1 MFISAY
7 TKEKEGINKGNKE
20 KSFYEIFGGGGGG
33 EIVKTINRPNETKS
47 HRRKETTINNSNAYF
62 SLDKF
67 ENKTK
72 KGIKFGL
79 LEYKRLNEI
88 KNFDIYNS
96 KN

>member
-1 MFISAY
+1 MNKSQKSGLEIYSNSSRIHTPSKQKF
-7 TKEKEGINKGNKE
+7 EKNTI
-20 KSFYEIFGGGGGG
+20 EIKFQQ
-33 EIVKTINRPNETKS
+33 KKKLP
-47 HRRKETTINNSNAYF
+47 NNSNI

-88 KNFDIYNS
+88 KNFDICNGKFILYYIKS
-96 KN
+96 F